1 MKTNLSHLD
10 RAIRLGGGLFL
21 FASPILDL
29 KTYPYNLYGI
39 VLIATAV
46 AGFSPLYALV
56 RSVFSRK
63 PELGA
68 PRPTHGFG
76 QLGGPRER
84 HQPG

>member
-1 MKTNLSHLD
+1 MKTNISNLD

-21 FASPILDL
+21 LATPILNL

-39 VLIATAV
+39 VLLATAI
-46 AGFSPLYALV
+46 AGYSPLYALA

-63 PELGA
+63 PALGA
-68 PRPTHGFG
+68 RPTHGFG
-76 QLGGPRER
+76 QLGGPQER